1 MTSLYYLGKIREEP
15 QEVGLVQGQPGLRQV
30 CRLGLVQEGGRG
42 EACWGTDLALDWLD
56 Q

>member
-15 QEVGLVQGQPGLRQV
+15 QEVGLVHGQPGLRQV
-30 CRLGLVQEGGRG
+30 CRLGLVQEGGG
-42 EACWGTDLALDWLD
+42 EAYLGTDLALDWPD